1 MSNQTKEYLDFLQ
14 EMADDAMGMEP
25 GDRLVLADMVKHFRQ
40 QSTEVSELKALIA
53 DVASAPFPI
62 HDHCSKE
69 HWERACH
76 IYNEATDSG
85 KQ

>member
-1 MSNQTKEYLDFLQ
+1 MKKLIEKFRHQAVLCRDMKES
-14 EMADDAMGMEP
+14 ADLWNAGADALE
-25 GDRLVLADMVKHFRQ
+25 RA
-40 QSTEVSELKALIA
+40 STEVSELKALIA

-76 IYNEATDSG
+76 IYNETADSG
-85 KQ
+85 RQK